1 MTGDS
6 RRFRAS
12 GNAKVAASKHKA
24 VKREYNGMTFDS
36 GRELKRWQELEL
48 LEKAGKIQNLRRQVK
63 FVLAESVMLPDKHG
77 ILRKKPDLRYIADFV
92 YCVVATGEEVIEDAK
107 SPHLR
112 NNQVFRVK
120 MHLLKLRHGIEV
132 TLV

>member
-1 MTGDS
+1 
-6 RRFRAS
+6 
-12 GNAKVAASKHKA
+12 
-24 VKREYNGMTFDS
+24 MTFDS